1 MVVGRDE
8 VAEVVRW
15 AEGIERVHECIA
27 GRFRRP
33 EPRRRALTYLRGLL
47 SPVERKNGWQLAEQA
62 GDATPDGVQRLLY
75 NYRWEADLVRDDLRD
90 YVVEHLGEADG
101 VVVVDETGFLKKGD
115 KSVGVQRQYSGT
127 AGRIENCQ
135 VGVFLAYASAK
146 GRTLLDREVYLPQV
160 WSYDWERRREAGV
173 PEDVCFRTKP
183 QLAQLMLRRALE
195 SGVPFAW
202 FTGDEVYGSD
212 RKLRLWL
219 EREEIP
225 HVMAIKS
232 NEKLW
237 AWTDKGP
244 LQERAD
250 RLASGVEESAWVRCS
265 AGNGAKGPRVYD
277 WAAVEIRPLREP
289 GKGHWLL
296 ARRSLAKPGEL
307 AYYVCFGPA
316 ETALEELVRVA
327 GTRWAIE
334 ECFEEAKGEVGLDQY
349 EVRRWDGWY
358 RHITLAMLAQAYL
371 TVIRHQAMEQ
381 GEKGATSVPMKN

>member
-135 VGVFLAYASAK
+135 VGVFLAYASRQRQDATGPGGVPAPGMV
-146 GRTLLDREVYLPQV
+146 GRLGTSPGGRGAGGCLLSDQAATGAADAEAGAGIGSPLRLVYRGRGLRQRPQV
-160 WSYDWERRREAGV
+160 AV
-173 PEDVCFRTKP
+173 P
-183 QLAQLMLRRALE
+183 
-195 SGVPFAW
+195 SGW
-202 FTGDEVYGSD
+202 
-212 RKLRLWL
+212 
-219 EREEIP
+219 
-225 HVMAIKS
+225 
-232 NEKLW
+232 N
-237 AWTDKGP
+237 
-244 LQERAD
+244 
-250 RLASGVEESAWVRCS
+250 
-265 AGNGAKGPRVYD
+265 
-277 WAAVEIRPLREP
+277 
-289 GKGHWLL
+289 
-296 ARRSLAKPGEL
+296 
-307 AYYVCFGPA
+307 
-316 ETALEELVRVA
+316 
-327 GTRWAIE
+327 
-334 ECFEEAKGEVGLDQY
+334 
-349 EVRRWDGWY
+349 VRRF
-358 RHITLAMLAQAYL
+358 
-371 TVIRHQAMEQ
+371 
-381 GEKGATSVPMKN
+381 PM